1 MRPSGSPESLETRRK
16 IAARLFERGMTLT
29 DVAAAVGSSVS
40 SAHRWKKAWRHGS
53 KLLARP
59 HPGRRPRLSSQQRT
73 KLIAAL
79 SRGTRHWGYASSGW
93 TGPLVRD
100 MIVRLFDVQYHPDY
114 VPRLLRKLGWSPQ
127 KPIQRARER
136 DETAIVHWIR
146 EDWPR
151 IKKEPRTPS

>member
-1 MRPSGSPESLETRRK
+1 
-16 IAARLFERGMTLT
+16 
-29 DVAAAVGSSVS
+29 
-40 SAHRWKKAWRHGS
+40 
-53 KLLARP
+53 
-59 HPGRRPRLSSQQRT
+59 
-73 KLIAAL
+73 
-79 SRGTRHWGYASSGW
+79 
-93 TGPLVRD
+93 

-151 IKKEPRTPS
+151 IKKEPRTQS